1 MPRELSSANVEGFSS
16 SKRERLGNFLIT
28 ITIGKHRKVDFQLM
42 GEKQLEIAMGNRSA
56 VQEKL
61 LLSSTQRS

>member
-28 ITIGKHRKVDFQLM
+28 KHRKVDFQLM